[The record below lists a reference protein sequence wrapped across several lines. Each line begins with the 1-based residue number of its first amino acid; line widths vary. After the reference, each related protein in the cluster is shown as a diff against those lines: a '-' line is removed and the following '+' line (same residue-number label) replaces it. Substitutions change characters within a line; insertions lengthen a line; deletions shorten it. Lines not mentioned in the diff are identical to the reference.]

1 MKLLGSLLAS
11 ALLSLGVKS
20 ISPIPNFE
28 PQFRGP
34 TPARRRKPGR
44 LPYGIG
50 LVQPQ
55 RRRDQKRMEKLHPL
69 RDEHGAYTLVGQPV
83 ISFPADGVVYVPP
96 RRKWLAGIS
105 AQRGF

>member
-11 ALLSLGVKS
+11 ALLSLGLTHLTWTG
-20 ISPIPNFE
+20 PD

-34 TPARRRKPGR
+34 MPPRRKRKPNR
-44 LPYGIG
+44 YGAG

-55 RRRDQKRMEKLHPL
+55 RRRDQARMEKLHPL
-69 RDEHGAYTLVGQPV
+69 RDEHGAYTLVGR
-83 ISFPADGVVYVPP
+83 P
-96 RRKWLAGIS
+96 RGYESRRVWLAGVS